1 MLKDMA
7 MRLQPAWAVH
17 LRPGSS
23 IPIEDEAARKYLRR
37 GNLPEALLRGGPQP
51 ALVAGDLTL
60 SHDQL
65 RAAAEA
71 AAGRLRTLGASR
83 GMVVALIAANCA
95 DWIISY
101 LGLQL
106 VGAMV
111 VGMNPA
117 FKEAEAEQIL
127 SDSGAA
133 MVLVDGATQPLIDSL
148 RSRLPAL
155 RSIGRIEDIGP
166 THPPP
171 RPSPTKRGEGE
182 MQSEGIHETAARPSP
197 TKRGEG
203 ETTPAELRPEDP
215 ALLLYTSGT
224 TGRPKG
230 ALLDHGNL
238 LAQARGVVEAWR
250 WRPEDRL
257 VLALPLFHVHGLA
270 IALNGSLVAGGC
282 ALLTPFTPENVIR
295 ELQAG
300 GTMFFGVPA
309 MYQRLAEYLEQNPAD
324 LSHVRLFACGSAP
337 LPATLFER
345 CERLLGQAPLERYG
359 ITEGGIVVSNPYD
372 GPRQP
377 GRVGYPLPGV
387 EVRLGEA
394 DEVQLKGGQVFSGYW
409 RDPTATADVFQDGW
423 FRTGDVGEIG
433 ADGTLAIRGRL
444 KELIISGGYNVYPR
458 EVEMVLEQHP
468 AVAQVAVAGL
478 PSERWGEE
486 VTAFVVA
493 RTPVESQALIAY
505 ARERLSTYK
514 CPREV
519 RFVESIP
526 RNAMGKVDR
535 SKLQ

>member
-1 MLKDMA
+1 MTLGV
-7 MRLQPAWAVH
+7 QPVWAVH
-17 LRPGSS
+17 LRPGSP
-23 IPIEDEAARKYLRR
+23 IPLEAEAARRYLRR
-37 GNLPEALLRGGPQP
+37 GNLPAALLGGGSHP
-51 ALVAGDLTL
+51 ALVAGDIAL

-65 RAAAEA
+65 KAVAGTAAT
-71 AAGRLRTLGASR
+71 RLEKLGVSQ
-83 GMVVALIAANCA
+83 GMSVALFAGNSAA
-95 DWIISY
+95 WIFSY

-106 VGAMV
+106 MGATV

-117 FKEAEAEQIL
+117 FKAAEAAQIL
-127 SDSGAA
+127 TDSGASIA
-133 MVLVDGATQPLIDSL
+133 LVDSGRQSLIDTL
-148 RSRLPAL
+148 RPHLPAL
-155 RSIGRIEDIGP
+155 RQTGLVEDIG
-166 THPPP
+166 
-171 RPSPTKRGEGE
+171 RLDLSGRDF
-182 MQSEGIHETAARPSP
+182 
-197 TKRGEG
+197 
-203 ETTPAELRPEDP
+203 PAPGLQPDDP

-250 WRPEDRL
+250 WGPNDGL
-257 VLALPLFHVHGLA
+257 VLALPLFHVHGLG
-270 IALNGSLVAGGC
+270 IALHGSLIAGGC
-282 ALLTPFTPENVIR
+282 AVLIPFSPENVIR

-309 MYQRLAEYLEQNPAD
+309 MYQRLSEYLEQNPAD
-324 LSHVRLFACGSAP
+324 LRHVRLFVSGSAP

-345 CERLLGQAPLERYG
+345 CARVLGQPPLERYG
-359 ITEGGIVVSNPYD
+359 ITEGGIVVSNPYE

-409 RDPTATADVFQDGW
+409 HNEAATADVFADGW
-423 FRTGDVGEIG
+423 FRTGDIG
-433 ADGTLAIRGRL
+433 DIGSDGTLAIRGRI

-468 AVAQVAVAGL
+468 AVAEVAVAGM

-493 RTPVESQALIAY
+493 RAPVKGEDLIAY
-505 ARERLSTYK
+505 TRERLATYK
-514 CPREV
+514 CPRDV
-519 RFVESIP
+519 RFIDAIP

-535 SKLQ
+535 SKLGESPGSAP